1 MAKYTQKSS
10 IVPTG
15 NLANNN
21 LSIFL
26 HTKCIKID
34 KIKMKTILSR
44 Q

>member
-21 LSIFL
+21 LSIFS
-26 HTKCIKID
+26 HV
-34 KIKMKTILSR
+34 MYQNR
-44 Q
+44 